1 MDEEYTLQ
9 EESDDI
15 LLNNIDLLKLS
26 CDLAGT
32 NISAARGV
40 LNRFFSLFF
49 PKHADT
55 TGYRFRACPSLPN
68 NG

>member
-1 MDEEYTLQ
+1 
-9 EESDDI
+9 
-15 LLNNIDLLKLS
+15 LS